1 MIKKWKDQG
10 STASHFFHPHMK
22 KEGPNDQFT
31 ENLLWVHQEQWQK
44 DLMYNYGNCISLIDA
59 TYKTTRY
66 DLSLFFVGVRIN
78 VGYCTVAEF
87 IAQSETASSI
97 GEALDIL
104 IQVGTLQL
112 SCATIQRQRFQL

>member
-1 MIKKWKDQG
+1 MCI
-10 STASHFFHPHMK
+10 
-22 KEGPNDQFT
+22 
-31 ENLLWVHQEQWQK
+31 
-44 DLMYNYGNCISLIDA
+44 YGNCISLIHVDA

-66 DLSLFFVGVRIN
+66 DLPLFFVCVRTN

-87 IAQSETASSI
+87 ITQSETASPI

-112 SCATIQRQRFQL
+112 SCVTFQRQRFQR